1 MERTFIEMLQAGDRV
16 DADFALRAKEMRAA
30 RTGEAYLTMEL
41 ADRTGSMPGVMF
53 RPGSDAIT
61 APAGTVVRV
70 RGMVTSY
77 RGMLRISVERLRPV
91 AQFDPA
97 QILPSGTRDAEELI
111 AALRRLVASVTSPT
125 LKAVLLAVFGDREF
139 MQRFKLCP
147 AAQTYHHAY
156 LGGLLEHTVSV
167 ASLCVSLSDLY
178 PHADRDLLVASALL
192 HDIGKVDE
200 LEFGTDIRYTD
211 EGRMIGHLL
220 LGERRVR
227 RAIESLGDQ
236 VSADLATRLSHVLLS
251 HHGELEWGSPK
262 RPCMLEALMLH
273 HADNLD
279 AKTAGFIAASAG
291 AGLVEESW
299 TDAGNLFR
307 RPLWAPRPVEDD
319 RRGAFPSEDGQYAI
333 SA

>member
-1 MERTFIEMLQAGDRV
+1 MERRFIEMLEAGDRV

-30 RTGEAYLTMEL
+30 RTGEAYLTLEL
-41 ADRTGSMPGVMF
+41 ADRTGSIGAVMF
-53 RPGSDAIT
+53 RPGSEAV
-61 APAGTVVRV
+61 AVPAGSVVRV

-77 RGMLRISVERLRPV
+77 RGVLRISAERLRAV
-91 AQFDPA
+91 SEFDLA
-97 QILPSGTRDAEELI
+97 EILPSGTRDSGELLAE
-111 AALRRLVASVTSPT
+111 LRGLVASVTTPP
-125 LKAVLLAVFGDREF
+125 LKALLRTVFGDREF
-139 MQRFKLCP
+139 MQRFKHCP

-167 ASLCVSLSDLY
+167 ASLCGHLADLY
-178 PHADRDLLVASALL
+178 SHAERDLLIASALL

-211 EGRMIGHLL
+211 EGRMIGHVL

-227 RAIESLGDQ
+227 QAVDSLGDK
-236 VSADLATRLSHVLLS
+236 VPADLAMRVSHILLS

-262 RPCMLEALMLH
+262 RPCTLEALMLH

-307 RPLWAPRPVEDD
+307 RPLWTPRAAEDD
-319 RRGAFPSEDGQYAI
+319 RHIGIPPEDGHYAR

>member
-1 MERTFIEMLQAGDRV
+1 MERRYIEMMQAGDRV

-30 RTGEAYLTMEL
+30 RTGEAYLTLEL
-41 ADRTGSMPGVMF
+41 ADRTGSIAGVMF
-53 RPGSDAIT
+53 RPGSDAIGV
-61 APAGTVVRV
+61 PAGTVVRV

-77 RGMLRISVERLRPV
+77 RGVLRISAERLKPV
-91 AQFDPA
+91 AEFDPA
-97 QILPSGTRDAEELI
+97 QILPSGTRDVEELL
-111 AALRRLVASVTSPT
+111 AELRQLVASVTTPA
-125 LKAVLLAVFGDREF
+125 LRAVLLAVFGDREF

-167 ASLCVSLSDLY
+167 ASLCAMLSDLY

-227 RAIESLGDQ
+227 SAIESLGEQ
-236 VSADLATRLSHVLLS
+236 VLPDLATRISHVLLS

-307 RPLWAPRPVEDD
+307 RPLWAPRPAEDD
-319 RRGAFPSEDGQYAI
+319 RRSVLTPEDGQLAR